1 MSAQLLEKLT
11 SLGKEMGYTGVE
23 LREWVTA
30 QAKVEESKNAAA
42 LERDA
47 VALEREERR
56 LCREQLQQE
65 IAAKAE
71 LAREEAKAESARI
84 ESERSERLRLG

>member
-42 LERDA
+42 LER
-47 VALEREERR
+47 EERR
-56 LCREQLQQE
+56 LSREQLQQE

-84 ESERSERLRLG
+84 ES